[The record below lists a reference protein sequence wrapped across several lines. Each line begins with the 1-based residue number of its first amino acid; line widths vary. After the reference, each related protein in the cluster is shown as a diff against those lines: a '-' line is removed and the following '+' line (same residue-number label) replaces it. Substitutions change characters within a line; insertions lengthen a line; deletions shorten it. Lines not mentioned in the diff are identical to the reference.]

1 MVDLAY
7 VIAGSE
13 ATGGAGLQVDLK
25 TFQELGVYG
34 VGTIT
39 CIVSFDPK
47 NNWAHR
53 FVPVEPQVI
62 ADQIE
67 AATATPRRSTL
78 SPTPSRPGSGGRSSS
93 IRS

>member
-25 TFQELGVYG
+25 TFQQLGVYG
-34 VGTIT
+34 VGTTT

-47 NNWAHR
+47 NNWGHR
-53 FVPVEPQVI
+53 FFPVPADVI
-62 ADQIE
+62 AE
-67 AATATPRRSTL
+67 
-78 SPTPSRPGSGGRSSS
+78 
-93 IRS
+93 